1 MKNLKFLLA
10 LLICSQFFQTGCSR
24 ATPDANLSVTLQP
37 DSNPNEW
44 LLIKSG
50 QKIIA
55 DSHAT
60 DLAAASWTMGGF
72 PVHIFG
78 SVKFDLS
85 PVPHGASIVSAK
97 LSLYS
102 NPTPASG
109 DRTHANF
116 GKNNGMILQR
126 ISAPWSGSGETPLLP
141 QTDSV
146 SEIKIPAATR
156 AGEDLAGVDVTEMVK
171 EMRKHGNYGFFIRMQ
186 ADALYRSRIF
196 CSSKH
201 ELMERHPMLFVVYKF

>member
-1 MKNLKFLLA
+1 MKNLKFFLA
-10 LLICSQFFQTGCSR
+10 LFICSQFFQRCSR
-24 ATPDANLSVTLQP
+24 VTPETNLLVTLQP
-37 DSNPNEW
+37 DNNPNEW

-60 DLAAASWTMGGF
+60 DFAAASWTMGGF
-72 PVHIFG
+72 PVHIYG

-85 PVPHGASIVSAK
+85 QLPHGASIVSAK
-97 LSLYS
+97 LSLFS
-102 NPTPASG
+102 NPTPSSG

-116 GKNNGMILQR
+116 GKNNGLVIQR
-126 ISAPWSGSGETPLLP
+126 ITAPWNGPSETQNIPE
-141 QTDSV
+141 TDSFA
-146 SEIKIPAATR
+146 EIKIPPATR
-156 AGEDLAGVDVTEMVK
+156 AGEDLSDVDVTSMVK
-171 EMRKHGNYGFFIRMQ
+171 EMRKHGNNGFFIKMQ

-201 ELMERHPMLFVVYKF
+201 EIAERHPMLVIVYKF